1 MRASENRIA
10 TSVLVI
16 GTGGA
21 ELAAVEAR
29 ISGIG
34 VPPDIAGFQDLAHAF
49 DLKSAA
55 LAARETI
62 ETAIERR
69 ETRGCHNRSD
79 YPELDPALQVNLVW
93 SGPGSVERESIPPI
107 PAEIAA
113 LMREVSTV
121 GKLVE

>member
-1 MRASENRIA
+1 MYASENRIA

-21 ELAAVEAR
+21 
-29 ISGIG
+29 
-34 VPPDIAGFQDLAHAF
+34 DLRATV
-49 DLKSAA
+49 D
-55 LAARETI
+55 
-62 ETAIERR
+62 TAIERR
-69 ETRGCHNRSD
+69 ETRGCRNRSD
-79 YPELDPALQVNLVW
+79 DPELDPALQVNLGW

-113 LMREVSTV
+113 FMREVSTV